1 MTHRATGT
9 ELRAGSS
16 SLTVDVERGGR
27 LSSLRVG
34 DEELLLTTD
43 DPSDRSIRWGSF
55 PMAPWAG
62 RLRDGILDWEG
73 RRYQLRQT
81 LGRHAIHGV
90 VWDRAWT
97 VDLATSSEIELSCA
111 LEPAGWPL
119 GGLVRQRIQLEPD
132 GVRLVAEIVAERSM
146 PAALGWHPWFR
157 RRSTDARLRVD
168 ADEILVTRG
177 LIPTGQ
183 RTKVRGMTDL
193 RRGPAMAGRRL
204 DHAYV
209 DVRSPAVVTWP
220 DLELTI
226 EFEPPAS
233 VVVVHTPPRGFCVEP
248 QTAWPDAFSSE
259 LRSVPGTGL
268 TTLGPGETLRAAAH
282 VRWRALGT

>member
-1 MTHRATGT
+1 MTEGATGI
-9 ELRAGSS
+9 ELRAGPSR
-16 SLTVDVERGGR
+16 LLVDVERGGR
-27 LSSLRVG
+27 LSSLRIEG
-34 DEELLLTTD
+34 EELLVGTD
-43 DPSDRSIRWGSF
+43 DPADRSILWGSF

-62 RLRDGILDWEG
+62 RLRDGTLDWEG
-73 RRYQLRQT
+73 RRYELRRS

-97 VDLATSSEIELSCA
+97 VDRLAPNEIELHCE
-111 LEPAGWPL
+111 LGPAGWPL
-119 GGLVRQRIQLEPD
+119 GGIVRQRIWLELD
-132 GVRLVAEIVAERSM
+132 GVRLEAEIVAERSM
-146 PAALGWHPWFR
+146 PAAFGWHPWFR
-157 RRSTDARLRVD
+157 RRSADARLLVE
-168 ADEILVTRG
+168 ADEVLVTRE
-177 LIPTGQ
+177 LIPTGR
-183 RTKVRGMTDL
+183 RTRVRGMTDL

-248 QTAWPDAFSSE
+248 QTAWPDALSSE
-259 LRSVPGTGL
+259 LRTVAGTGL
-268 TTLGPGETLRAAAH
+268 AVLGPGETLRAMA
-282 VRWRALGT
+282 RLGWRAVRP